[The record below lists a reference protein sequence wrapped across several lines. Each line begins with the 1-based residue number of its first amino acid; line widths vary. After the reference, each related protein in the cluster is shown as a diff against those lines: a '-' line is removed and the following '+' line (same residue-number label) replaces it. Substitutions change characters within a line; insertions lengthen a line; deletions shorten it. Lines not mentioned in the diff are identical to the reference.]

1 MTIIFS
7 ALGYA
12 TRTAQN
18 GSAAMAAINDEIPD
32 IMLAELY
39 MPGMSG
45 FELLSI
51 VRRRYPSI
59 RVVAMSGDF
68 AGAAVPEGAAAD
80 AFYEKGCHRPHLLLR
95 AVAAM
100 SHPRNA
106 SGSSL
111 TRPDAPSGIPTSE
124 HNYCAIGADAKT

>member
-1 MTIIFS
+1 MAIIFG

-12 TRTAQN
+12 TRTVQN
-18 GSAAMAAINDEIPD
+18 GSSAIAAINDEIPD
-32 IMLAELY
+32 IMLAELS

-51 VRRRYPSI
+51 VRYQYPSI

-68 AGAAVPEGAAAD
+68 TGAAVPEGAAAD
-80 AFYEKGCHRPHLLLR
+80 AFYEKGCHRPHLLLA

-100 SHPRNA
+100 MHPRNA

-111 TRPDAPSGIPTSE
+111 SRSDATSGIPTNE
-124 HNYCAIGADAKT
+124 HDYRAIAADAKT